1 MNKTNTST
9 SFDFLPSHFLVNIQN
24 FLNNFFKS
32 FIHKKFI
39 YIYLLFIPNI
49 IFVYL
54 YNNQKNNNQTLNKK
68 IGKNVCIWN
77 LLHSLVFFIL
87 CIIIQPET
95 IYDYIN
101 IIIVMILWFLFE
113 YIVYEI
119 NKKLNI
125 IKINEKIINNENGVY
140 NNPYIPRYDD
150 FVFNIIGVILY
161 IIYKNKVNIYNSIKK
176 NYKYLIIIL
185 ILYIIITT
193 IEFNL
198 SDKKKYNARLE
209 KEGFTFVKSKN
220 EALKKLPKNY
230 VFIKYKYII
239 KGCSLSTYHR
249 DVTSSQYEFN
259 TKYPVYTLI
268 TYKNTGQL
276 LSICPGSHKTV
287 PYLYSNG
294 YIINCKKNE
303 YCLFNC
309 DLVHA
314 GAINSFGD
322 KRHVIQYKIAHK
334 NDLDKFKT
342 LFNINKTHIGKCN
355 RNKIYDYCLR
365 KISLL
370 FCYPINHIF
379 TDLLQN
385 KNEKSIINKIG
396 LYIYG
401 NEFYNK

>member
-1 MNKTNTST
+1 MNKTNTPPLST
-9 SFDFLPSHFLVNIQN
+9 SSPAISFNIQN

-119 NKKLNI
+119 NRKKLNI

-198 SDKKKYNARLE
+198 SDKK
-209 KEGFTFVKSKN
+209 
-220 EALKKLPKNY
+220 
-230 VFIKYKYII
+230 
-239 KGCSLSTYHR
+239 
-249 DVTSSQYEFN
+249 
-259 TKYPVYTLI
+259 
-268 TYKNTGQL
+268 
-276 LSICPGSHKTV
+276 
-287 PYLYSNG
+287 
-294 YIINCKKNE
+294 
-303 YCLFNC
+303 
-309 DLVHA
+309 
-314 GAINSFGD
+314 
-322 KRHVIQYKIAHK
+322 IQ
-334 NDLDKFKT
+334 
-342 LFNINKTHIGKCN
+342 C
-355 RNKIYDYCLR
+355 
-365 KISLL
+365 
-370 FCYPINHIF
+370 
-379 TDLLQN
+379 
-385 KNEKSIINKIG
+385 
-396 LYIYG
+396 
-401 NEFYNK
+401 